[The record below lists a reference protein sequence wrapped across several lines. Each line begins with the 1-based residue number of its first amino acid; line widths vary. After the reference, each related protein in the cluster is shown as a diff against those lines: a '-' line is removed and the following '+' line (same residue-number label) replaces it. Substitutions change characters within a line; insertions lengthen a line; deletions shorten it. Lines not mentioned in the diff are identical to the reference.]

1 MRRTLLSASLAGL
14 LLAGELVVL
23 VLFLNPEARA
33 RAEWPALLR
42 LLALYAPLATLA
54 LLFATGLGALARFWP
69 PGARAPLPA
78 LPWFAAQLTLACAAA
93 TVAYGLN
100 LLAYRQALPRASVSA
115 LFAASLVLGL
125 ATLILIAL
133 LLDAYLF
140 PFRSR
145 GVPARLVLLAAAL
158 ALCGPPGLRP
168 ALPVPARPVPFGTEP
183 VRPVRRIVF
192 VGLDGLGAEALRE
205 GIARGTL
212 PSFARLVRRGAFGA
226 LATVRPT
233 EGPPVWTTIFT
244 GHLPRDHGVKSLVTY
259 RLAGSSA
266 TWELL
271 PKGMAVGLLER
282 AGWATRQPVTP
293 GSRRRRALWEALNAF
308 GIETGVVR
316 FWGTSPAEHVRG
328 FMLGHTFHL
337 RAHDPRRAADL
348 LHPPHLLAEVRA
360 RAVAPE
366 RIDEA
371 LLAEFVDFSVPIAGD
386 RVPWRRELAERAL
399 APDMTYERAAG
410 VLRAAYDP
418 PFFAL
423 SFYGL
428 DPVGHTFLRFAQPEH
443 FGDVSTDERRRY
455 GKVLER
461 YQAYVSQSL
470 GTLAQS
476 LRQDEILVV
485 VSGYGMEPT
494 PLWRRLL
501 GSALGQNVPAGTHA
515 EAPDGFLLM
524 VGDGVR
530 AGATLGRAS
539 LLDVTPTLLYLMG
552 LPVAR
557 DMEGRVLADA
567 LEDGFMRAHPLSVVP
582 SFESL
587 AVSAM
592 PTDMD
597 SDDSVLI
604 PDEELP

>member
-1 MRRTLLSASLAGL
+1 MRRTLLSAVLAGL
-14 LLAGELVVL
+14 LLAGELAVL

-33 RAEWPALLR
+33 LVEWRALLR
-42 LLALYAPLATLA
+42 VLALYLPLSSAA
-54 LLFATGLGALARFWP
+54 LLISAGLLSLARFWA

-78 LPWFAAQLTLACAAA
+78 LPWLAALLALASGVAAA
-93 TVAYGLN
+93 VYWLN
-100 LLAYRQALPRASVSA
+100 LLAYRQALPRPSVSA
-115 LFAASLVLGL
+115 LLGASLLL
-125 ATLILIAL
+125 CLTTLILLAL

-145 GVPARLVLLAAAL
+145 RVPARLVLLAGLL
-158 ALCGPPGLRP
+158 ALCGPASLRP
-168 ALPVPARPVPFGTEP
+168 ALPARPHPVPFGTEP
-183 VRPVRRIVF
+183 VQPVRRIVL
-192 VGLDGLGAEALRE
+192 VGLDGLGADAVRD

-259 RLAGSSA
+259 RLAGSNA
-266 TWELL
+266 TWELM
-271 PKGMAVGLLER
+271 PKGVGVGLLER
-282 AGWATRQPVTP
+282 VGWATRLPVTP
-293 GSRRRRALWEALNAF
+293 DSRRRRALWEALNAF

-328 FMLGHTFHL
+328 FMLGHSFHL
-337 RAHDPRRAADL
+337 RADDAGRAAEL
-348 LHPPHLLAEVRA
+348 LHPPDLLAEVRA
-360 RAVAPE
+360 RAVAPSG
-366 RIDEA
+366 IDDA
-371 LLAEFVDFSVPIAGD
+371 LLAEFVDFSVPIPDD
-386 RVPWRRELAERAL
+386 RVAWRRELAERAL
-399 APDMTYERAAG
+399 APDMTYERAAR

-443 FGDVSTDERRRY
+443 FGDVSADERRRY

-461 YQAYVSQSL
+461 YQAYVSQSV
-470 GTLAQS
+470 GELAQG
-476 LRQDEILVV
+476 LRHDEILVV
-485 VSGYGMEPT
+485 VSGYGMQPT
-494 PLWRRLL
+494 SLWRRLL
-501 GSALGQNVPAGTHA
+501 GAALGRNTPAGTHA
-515 EAPDGFLLM
+515 DGPDGFLLL

-530 AGATLGRAS
+530 GGVTLGRAS

-557 DMEGRVLADA
+557 DMEGRVLVEA
-567 LEDGFMRAHPLSVVP
+567 LEDRFVRAHPLSVVP
-582 SFESL
+582 SYESL
-587 AVSAM
+587 AVSTT
-592 PTDMD
+592 PVKMD
-597 SDDSVLI
+597 LRDPI
-604 PDEELP
+604 WMPDEELP